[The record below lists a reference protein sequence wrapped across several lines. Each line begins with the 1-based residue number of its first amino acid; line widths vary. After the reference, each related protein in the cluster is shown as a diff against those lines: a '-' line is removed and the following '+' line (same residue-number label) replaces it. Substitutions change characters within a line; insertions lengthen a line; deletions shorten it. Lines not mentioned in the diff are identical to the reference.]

1 MVIQITPAACKTT
14 FEVRRILAAIHSE
27 VREAIFDNH
36 QDAIFC
42 ADFLK
47 KGTGYDY
54 KVVEIREKILH
65 DTSK

>member
-1 MVIQITPAACKTT
+1 METKSI
-14 FEVRRILAAIHSE
+14 FEVRRILATIHSE
-27 VREAIFDNH
+27 VREAIFDNQ
-36 QDAIFC
+36 QDAISC

-54 KVVEIREKILH
+54 KVVEIRETILH